1 MPQQPVVGARTPAGP
16 GVSGPPA
23 REGRLRRMLRTI
35 SAPRDELEA
44 EEARSASAHTGATP
58 LTECHERDCVC
69 VSGTLRSVRLEPR
82 AGEQTLTA
90 ELYDGTGSITLV
102 FLGRRRIPGIEA
114 GRTLLAR
121 GRVTGVNGSRA
132 IFNPDYELLPAD
144 LGRR

>member
-1 MPQQPVVGARTPAGP
+1 
-16 GVSGPPA
+16 
-23 REGRLRRMLRTI
+23 MLRTI

-44 EEARSASAHTGATP
+44 EEARTTSAQTGATP
-58 LTECHERDCVC
+58 LTACRDRECVC

-82 AGEQTLTA
+82 DGEPTLAA

-121 GRVTGVNGSRA
+121 GRVTGVNGTRA
-132 IFNPDYELLPAD
+132 IFNPEYELLPAD
-144 LGRR
+144 FGRG